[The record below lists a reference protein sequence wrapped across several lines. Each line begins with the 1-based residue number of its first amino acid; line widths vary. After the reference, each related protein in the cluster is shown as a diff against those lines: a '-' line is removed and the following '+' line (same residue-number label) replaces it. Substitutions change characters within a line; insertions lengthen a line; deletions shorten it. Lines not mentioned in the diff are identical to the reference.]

1 MSATFTAD
9 GQHYFNPAYAN
20 AFATAVTKIAI
31 GSTLTTNVEFFMNG
45 TSALSNQVWGGIKRA
60 DIIDLGRVTTGDTL
74 ELLKN
79 LLDSGNGSDP
89 DSGPRAVLLVTEL
102 YSLWV
107 ANGIGYYGDTAGSPL
122 FLESEFGLEIYNS
135 NGTLVLGSEDI
146 AALYKASY
154 TGSISTTTSQKTLT
168 TDITATGV
176 LTSDIAFIE
185 DLYLDEVQKVSI
197 PSNGIVRYTSTII
210 TDPTPTS
217 WTTIYKITVVSKGDV

>member
-1 MSATFTAD
+1 MTLALTSD
-9 GQHYFNPAYAN
+9 KQHYLNPSYASTVAN
-20 AFATAVTKIAI
+20 SVLKIAT
-31 GSTLTTNVEFFMNG
+31 GSTLTTNLENFFAVDS
-45 TSALSNQVWGGIKRA
+45 SASNQVWGGEKRA
-60 DIIDLGRVTTGDTL
+60 DIRSPYTTSSADALEWQRCIIDGITPAESTSPDHATL
-74 ELLKN
+74 VM
-79 LLDSGNGSDP
+79 D
-89 DSGPRAVLLVTEL
+89 EL
-102 YSLWV
+102 YPSWV
-107 ANGIGYYGDTAGSPL
+107 SNGIGYYGDTAGSPL